1 MVELLW
7 LCSAARIQSEGSPT
21 RERGA
26 ETRFQRYRK
35 PWFEAVSESEVM
47 NSRSSNA
54 RPVPPDTYT
63 REYFLKDRKGS
74 AEFVNSHGH
83 RLCSQ
88 HLKALELAEIREGDL
103 VLDIGCGCGE
113 LTIHSAVRGA
123 QSIGID
129 YAAAAISLAGEALT
143 HFSIVVQDRVSFVLD
158 APERGDLTTLVPKEG
173 VNTAFL
179 MDVLEH
185 LHPWQVEA
193 LYRQLYAVLKPGGRI
208 ICHTWPNRWHTN
220 YTYPLVRWLL
230 GSVGIKK
237 RREVREKHDEIMHVN
252 EQSIWSVWRD
262 ATRAGFKPRV
272 WMEHE
277 TLHSSCLLRKGTYTI
292 FHKFPP
298 LSFLFA
304 DDIWCV
310 ATKPD

>member
-1 MVELLW
+1 MN
-7 LCSAARIQSEGSPT
+7 
-21 RERGA
+21 
-26 ETRFQRYRK
+26 RK
-35 PWFEAVSESEVM
+35 
-47 NSRSSNA
+47 SSKA
-54 RPVPPDTYT
+54 GRVPHDIYT

-74 AEFVNSHGH
+74 TEFLNTRGYQ
-83 RLCSQ
+83 LCTQ
-88 HLKALELAEIREGDL
+88 HAKALELAEIRKGEL

-113 LTIHSAVRGA
+113 LTLHSALRGA

-129 YAAAAISLAGEALT
+129 YASAAIALAREALDN
-143 HFSIVVQDRVSFVLD
+143 FPLFVQKRVRFVLGT
-158 APERGDLTTLVPKEG
+158 AEQMELTALVPKNE
-173 VNTAFL
+173 VDIVFL

-185 LHPWQVEA
+185 LHPWQVEE
-193 LYRQLYAVLKPGGRI
+193 LYRQLLVVLKPGGRI
-208 ICHTWPNRWHTN
+208 ICHTWPNRWHTS

-230 GSVGIKK
+230 GLVGIKK
-237 RREVREKHDEIMHVN
+237 KREVREKHDEIMHVN
-252 EQSIWSVWRD
+252 EQSVWSVWRD

-277 TLHSSCLLRKGTYTI
+277 PLHSSRLFIKGIYAI
-292 FHKFPP
+292 FHQLPP